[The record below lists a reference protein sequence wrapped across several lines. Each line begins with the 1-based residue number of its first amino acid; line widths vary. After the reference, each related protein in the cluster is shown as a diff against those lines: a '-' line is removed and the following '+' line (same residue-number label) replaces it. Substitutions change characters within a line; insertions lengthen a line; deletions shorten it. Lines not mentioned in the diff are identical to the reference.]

1 MSDNDRYKY
10 THCKHCMGELDR
22 YMEKIYQTPP
32 IILYIMICYQCQ
44 IKYWHYF
51 NRETQFKAVYET
63 KN

>member
-1 MSDNDRYKY
+1 
-10 THCKHCMGELDR
+10 MGELDR

-51 NRETQFKAVYET
+51 NQETQFKAVYET